1 MTESFPRQQART
13 RRFTLGVPRAF
24 AISPAGDRITFLRS
38 KNGSDP
44 LTCLWLFDVG
54 TGTERLIADPAALSA
69 AGDEDLPPEEKRRRE
84 RAREQASGIVSYTAD
99 AALRTAV
106 FSLAGRVFAVDLVA
120 NMAGGAAGVEGAG
133 RAGAVAGPRELAL
146 VTPALDPRPDPAGR
160 RVAYVS
166 GGALRVADLGAGGE
180 AGPGDGGGTG
190 DRSIAGP
197 GDTPGNSAGVTYG
210 LAEFIAA
217 EEMART
223 RGYWWAPDGT
233 AVLVARVDET
243 PVMRWH
249 IADPAH
255 PARSPAEVAY
265 PAAGTPNAGVSLIL
279 ADLAGRPTPVEWDR
293 AAFPYLVTVCW
304 DDKGGSADP
313 LIVVQSHDQRRM
325 QILLADRTTGA
336 ASLLREDTDPH
347 WVDIVPGAPA
357 WTADGRIVWTVTQ
370 DDTRRLVAA
379 PPGELSGGRAEPVT
393 PAGLQVREILDVDE
407 NTVLFTASDEP
418 TQIGLWAFGPDGL
431 RPVSDR
437 PGVFGGRRVGG
448 TVVITGR
455 SLDQDGPTVRVL
467 RDAEGTGE
475 PGEQKRREE
484 DQRQERPE
492 EPFGQQRRKG
502 SRGPE
507 GQESR
512 EGQGGPGL
520 QIACYDET
528 PHLPAPRPAMLSLG
542 PRQIRSALLF
552 PSWHE
557 PGSGPLPVLLDPYG
571 GPHSQRVLA
580 ARGAYLTSQW
590 FAEQGFAVL
599 VADGRGTPGRGPAW
613 DRAVAGDL
621 ADPVLADQVDA
632 LHAAAEQF
640 GDLDLSRVAIRGW
653 SFGGYLSALAV
664 LRRPDVFH
672 AAVAGAPV
680 TEWRL
685 YDTHYTER
693 YLGLPR
699 ENAVAYDNCSVV
711 RDAERLHREDQNE
724 NQYQD
729 RGNARGKAAFR
740 PMMLIHGLADDNVVV
755 AHTLRLSSALLAAGY
770 AHTVLPLSGVTH
782 MTPQEVV
789 AENLLLLQLGFLRQA
804 LGEGQPPDR
813 RGPA

>member
-38 KNGSDP
+38 KTGSDP

-69 AGDEDLPPEEKRRRE
+69 AGDEELPPEEKRRRE
-84 RAREQASGIVSYTAD
+84 RAREQAGGIVSYAAD

-106 FSLAGRVFAVDLVA
+106 FSVAGRVFAVDLVT
-120 NMAGGAAGVEGAG
+120 NVAGMTGEVEGAG
-133 RAGAVAGPRELAL
+133 GAGGVTGPRELAL
-146 VTPALDPRPDPAGR
+146 LTPALDPRPDPAGR

-166 GGALRVADLGAGGE
+166 GGCLRVTDLGAGGE
-180 AGPGDGGGTG
+180 AGPGDEGGTG

-197 GDTPGNSAGVTYG
+197 GDTPGNNAGVTYG

-217 EEMART
+217 EEMGRT

-265 PAAGTPNAGVSLIL
+265 PAAGTPNADVSLIL
-279 ADLAGRPTPVEWDR
+279 ADLAGLPAPVEWDR

-304 DDKGGSADP
+304 DDNGGSADP
-313 LIVVQSHDQRRM
+313 LIVVQSRDQRRM
-325 QILLADRTTGA
+325 QILVADRTTGA
-336 ASLLREDTDPH
+336 TSLLREDTDPH
-347 WVDIVPGAPA
+347 WVDIVPGVPA

-370 DDTRRLVAA
+370 DGTRRLVAA

-393 PAGLQVREILDVDE
+393 PAGLQVREILGVDE
-407 NTVLFTASDEP
+407 NTVLFTASYEP
-418 TQIGLWAFGPDGL
+418 AQIGLWSHGPDGL

-437 PGVFGGRRVGG
+437 PGVFGGRRAGG
-448 TVVITGR
+448 TMVITGR
-455 SLDQDGPTVRVL
+455 TLGEDGAEVRVL
-467 RDAEGTGE
+467 RDAGGTGK
-475 PGEQKRREE
+475 PGGQKRREG
-484 DQRQERPE
+484 DRRQERPE
-492 EPFGQQRRKG
+492 GPLGQQRRKG
-502 SRGPE
+502 PPW
-507 GQESR
+507 QESR
-512 EGQGGPGL
+512 GGRGGPGL
-520 QIACYDET
+520 RIACYDET
-528 PHLPAPRPAMLSLG
+528 PNLPAPRPAMLSLG

-571 GPHSQRVLA
+571 GPHAQRVLA

-621 ADPVLADQVDA
+621 AGPVLADQVDA

-640 GDLDLSRVAIRGW
+640 IDLDLSRVAIRGW

-693 YLGLPR
+693 YLGPPR
-699 ENAVAYDNCSVV
+699 ENALAYDNCSVV
-711 RDAERLHREDQNE
+711 RDAERLHRQDQ
-724 NQYQD
+724 D
-729 RGNARGKAAFR
+729 RGKAAFR

-789 AENLLLLQLGFLRQA
+789 AENLLLLQLDFLRQS
-804 LGEGQPPDR
+804 LGEGRPADM

>member
-38 KNGSDP
+38 KTGSDP

-84 RAREQASGIVSYTAD
+84 RAREQAGGIVSYAAD

-106 FSLAGRVFAVDLVA
+106 FSVAGRVFAVDLVT
-120 NMAGGAAGVEGAG
+120 NAAGVTAEVEGAG
-133 RAGAVAGPRELAL
+133 GAGGVTGPRELAL

-166 GGALRVADLGAGGE
+166 GGGLRVTDLGAGGE
-180 AGPGDGGGTG
+180 AGPGDEGGTR

-197 GDTPGNSAGVTYG
+197 GDTPGNNAGVTYG

-217 EEMART
+217 EEMGRT

-255 PARSPAEVAY
+255 PARSPAQVAY
-265 PAAGTPNAGVSLIL
+265 PAAGTPNADVSLIL

-304 DDKGGSADP
+304 DDNGGSADP
-313 LIVVQSHDQRRM
+313 LIVVQSRDQRRM
-325 QILLADRTTGA
+325 QILVADRTTGA
-336 ASLLREDTDPH
+336 TSLLREDTDPH
-347 WVDIVPGAPA
+347 WVDIVPGVPA

-370 DDTRRLVAA
+370 DGTRRLVAA

-393 PAGLQVREILDVDE
+393 PAGLQVREILGVDE
-407 NTVLFTASDEP
+407 STVLFTASDEP
-418 TQIGLWAFGPDGL
+418 AQIGLWSHGPDGL

-437 PGVFGGRRVGG
+437 PGVFGGRRAGG
-448 TVVITGR
+448 TMVITGR
-455 SLDQDGPTVRVL
+455 TLSEDGAEVRVL
-467 RDAEGTGE
+467 RNVGGTGG
-475 PGEQKRREE
+475 PGGQKRREG
-484 DQRQERPE
+484 DQLQERPE
-492 EPFGQQRRKG
+492 GPLGQQRRKG
-502 SRGPE
+502 PPWQEGRG
-507 GQESR
+507 
-512 EGQGGPGL
+512 GQGGPGL
-520 QIACYDET
+520 RIACYDET
-528 PHLPAPRPAMLSLG
+528 PNLPAPRPAMLSLG

-571 GPHSQRVLA
+571 GPHAQRVLA

-640 GDLDLSRVAIRGW
+640 IDLDLSRVAIRGW

-693 YLGLPR
+693 YLGPPR
-699 ENAVAYDNCSVV
+699 ENALAYDNCSVV
-711 RDAERLHREDQNE
+711 RDAERLHREDQDE
-724 NQYQD
+724 D
-729 RGNARGKAAFR
+729 RGKAAFR

-782 MTPQEVV
+782 ITPQEVV
-789 AENLLLLQLGFLRQA
+789 AENLLLLQLDFLRQS
-804 LGEGQPPDR
+804 LGGGQPADM